1 MSDTDGRRRAGV
13 TEDDVRAIA
22 ALARLRPREAAFGRL
37 TVELNRILGHVRAL
51 EALDLSGPGPEGAA
65 SQGRPRSRDPGT
77 RPDALGPDAAQA
89 LAPDWREGFFVVP
102 RLPALEAAR
111 SPARDPG

>member
-1 MSDTDGRRRAGV
+1 MSDTEGRRRAGV

-22 ALARLRPREAAFGRL
+22 ALARLRPQDAAVEQL

-51 EALDLSGPGPEGAA
+51 ERLDLSGSSADEAEL
-65 SQGRPRSRDPGT
+65 QGRPRSRDPGM
-77 RPDALGPDAAQA
+77 RPDSVGPDAAQA
-89 LAPDWREGFFVVP
+89 LAPDWRESFIVLP
-102 RLPALEAAR
+102 RLPALEATR